1 MKLLRPFRWL
11 LIALAV
17 AMIPAASR
25 AEVIISVGFGPPP
38 LLVYEQP
45 PCPEPGLIWMP
56 GYWAYGDDGYY
67 WVPGA
72 WVPAPYV
79 GALWTPGYWGWDDGM
94 YYWHPGYWGPHV
106 GYYGGINYGF
116 GYFGVG
122 FLGGRWNG
130 GFFEYNTAV
139 WRVNTVIIHR
149 TYVDRDWDRHYVD
162 RDHDRRVAFN
172 GGPGGIRHD
181 PDRHEREYMREPHV
195 ERTSFQTQHIEAAR
209 SDRNAY
215 YNVNRGRPDRI
226 VSARPLAQENRPA
239 PVPQRNGF
247 NNNPR
252 NMNNG
257 PRGGYQ
263 EQPNRGGNNP
273 LYDQHNNQRGRQE
286 QPQQPQYRTQ
296 PEYRPAQ
303 PQGRPQQP
311 EYRQAP
317 PQQQPQQPEY
327 RPQQQPQYRQP
338 QENRPQPEY
347 RPAQPQGRPQ
357 QPEYRQPPPQQ
368 PQYRQQQPEYRPQ
381 PQRQPE
387 YRQPP
392 QSRPE
397 PQGRPEPQQRPENH
411 GNGGDRQQ
419 QEHGHGR

>member
-11 LIALAV
+11 LLAV
-17 AMIPAASR
+17 AVALIPAASR
-25 AEVIISVGFGPPP
+25 AEVVISVGFGPPP

-79 GALWTPGYWGWDDGM
+79 GALWTPGYWGWNGGM

-139 WRVNTVIIHR
+139 WRVNTVVIHR
-149 TYVDRDWDRHYVD
+149 TYIDRDWDRHYVD
-162 RDHDRRVAFN
+162 RDHDRRIAFN

-181 PDRHEREYMREPHV
+181 PDRREREYMRDPHM

-215 YNVNRGRPDRI
+215 YKVNRGHPDRI
-226 VSARPLAQENRPA
+226 VVARPLPQENRPA
-239 PVPQRNGF
+239 PGQQRGGF

-252 NMNNG
+252 GNMSNG
-257 PRGGYQ
+257 GRNGYQ
-263 EQPNRGGNNP
+263 EPNRGQQVRP
-273 LYDQHNNQRGRQE
+273 Q

-296 PEYRPAQ
+296 PEYRPVPPEVQHQQ
-303 PQGRPQQP
+303 PQNRPQPPQYRQPQSQQPQYRTQPEYRPVPPQRQVPESRPQQP
-311 EYRQAP
+311 EYR
-317 PQQQPQQPEY
+317 
-327 RPQQQPQYRQP
+327 
-338 QENRPQPEY
+338 
-347 RPAQPQGRPQ
+347 AQ
-357 QPEYRQPPPQQ
+357 
-368 PQYRQQQPEYRPQ
+368 PQ

-387 YRQPP
+387 YRPQP

-397 PQGRPEPQQRPENH
+397 PEARPQPQQRPENH
-411 GNGGDRQQ
+411 GNGNGNGNGRERQH
-419 QEHGHGR
+419 EDHGHGR